1 MNRMVR
7 FDAPP
12 RGHSVIVVELS
23 LLVYFR
29 VADNVLSIH
38 ELNWK
43 KKEKNTKTLLRV
55 CVCVCV
61 HRVHMCV
68 CLFVRS
74 WPCVTVKEGGKKLGK
89 KIEKGAA
96 IYEGKQSDYADRSIS
111 RSHCPNGVSCNT
123 KSTTRPNYIRLAAVV
138 LDCWPR
144 PSTLPSTNRWMTA
157 TSKARN
163 KLLRCTRV
171 CIPSNESYPNVAT
184 HLEICPLRSRVCCL
198 ELYAYGFPLKQ
209 DSLQVLPSDT
219 PNYSLTLSLS
229 LFLSFSRLVSR
240 ARHHH
245 RRISI
250 TSSSIRFDSIRFDGK
265 E

>member
-1 MNRMVR
+1 
-7 FDAPP
+7 
-12 RGHSVIVVELS
+12 
-23 LLVYFR
+23 
-29 VADNVLSIH
+29 
-38 ELNWK
+38 
-43 KKEKNTKTLLRV
+43 
-55 CVCVCV
+55 
-61 HRVHMCV
+61 
-68 CLFVRS
+68 
-74 WPCVTVKEGGKKLGK
+74 
-89 KIEKGAA
+89 
-96 IYEGKQSDYADRSIS
+96 
-111 RSHCPNGVSCNT
+111 
-123 KSTTRPNYIRLAAVV
+123 
-138 LDCWPR
+138 
-144 PSTLPSTNRWMTA
+144 MTA

-250 TSSSIRFDSIRFDGK
+250 TSSSIRFDSIRFDSMERNSAATLERREREGAVRYIDISLHAWK
-265 E
+265 SYVRDMW